1 MGQKVNPKGFR
12 LGINRTWDSIWY
24 SAKKNY
30 SEWLVEDV
38 EIKKY
43 VNNRMQNAGIS
54 NISIQRLGDKIN
66 LYIHAARPGVIIGK
80 KGHDIEIFKKDLEN
94 LTSKKVFIF
103 IKEVKTPE
111 LDAKLVSEKIASQ
124 IAKRVG
130 YRRALKKALGDAK
143 RCNVQGIKLMIK
155 GRLDGSEMAR
165 QDRYMYGRV
174 PLHTLRAD
182 IDYSLSVCHT
192 TYGAIGIKVWIYKG
206 DKYYVHDAE
215 GEEKTAR
222 NKRS

>member
-24 SAKKNY
+24 STKRNY
-30 SEWLVEDV
+30 SEWLVEDI

-43 VNNRMQNAGIS
+43 VNTRMQNAGIS

-111 LDAKLVSEKIASQ
+111 LDARLVSEKISSQ

-130 YRRALKKALGDAK
+130 YRRAMKKALGDAK
-143 RCNVQGIKLMIK
+143 RYNVKGIKLMIK
-155 GRLDGSEMAR
+155 GRLDGAEMAR
-165 QDRYMYGRV
+165 QDRYMFGRV

-182 IDYSLSVCHT
+182 IDYSLAVCHT
-192 TYGAIGIKVWIYKG
+192 TYGSIGIKVWIYKG
-206 DKYYVHDAE
+206 DKYSVYSKDS
-215 GEEKTAR
+215 EEQPTR
-222 NKRS
+222 NKRN